1 MTVAVVAANASDP
14 SADGALVAWHV
25 AGAQGV
31 LVSRGA
37 APTPLPGTHPALGG
51 ARLAVLGDNAIG
63 VQHTAGPEF
72 SATIPAPGA
81 DALAVSAA
89 WVAWRAR
96 EPDGDALYA
105 APLAGAEPRLVARA
119 PELGRPSLDGN
130 RLAYHVAGARGG
142 QIVIADLAAGTSS
155 TVRSERRALL
165 LNPSLLGGRL
175 VYVRALFSRQ
185 ELRIGPQSKRGPR
198 RDRRLWSTVPTGRRD
213 AGHEPGN
220 EHKKHGQPHKLWR
233 RPPRGVSLTLWTTAL
248 AADAAYVTRLRQVA
262 GHPLQTEILRVT
274 R

>member
-1 MTVAVVAANASDP
+1 MAADRVATHASDP

-25 AGAQGV
+25 AGGQGV
-31 LVSRGA
+31 LVSGGA
-37 APTPLPGTHPALGG
+37 ATPLPGTHPALGG
-51 ARLAVLGDNAIG
+51 SRLAVLGDNAIS
-63 VQHTAGPEF
+63 VQQTAGPAF
-72 SATIPAPGA
+72 SATVPAPGA

-96 EPDGDALYA
+96 EQAGDALYA
-105 APLAGAEPRLVARA
+105 APLAGGAARLVARA
-119 PELGRPSLDGN
+119 PELGRPALEAD

-142 QIVIADLAAGTSS
+142 QIVIADLAAGTSA

-165 LNPSLLGGRL
+165 LNPSLLDGRL
-175 VYVRALFSRQ
+175 LYVRALFSRQ

-220 EHKKHGQPHKLWR
+220 EHKKHGHPHKLWQRPR
-233 RPPRGVSLTLWTTAL
+233 RGLSLTLWTTAL
-248 AADAAYVTRLRQVA
+248 SAEAAYVTRLRQIS
-262 GHPLQTEILRVT
+262 GHPLDADILRVW